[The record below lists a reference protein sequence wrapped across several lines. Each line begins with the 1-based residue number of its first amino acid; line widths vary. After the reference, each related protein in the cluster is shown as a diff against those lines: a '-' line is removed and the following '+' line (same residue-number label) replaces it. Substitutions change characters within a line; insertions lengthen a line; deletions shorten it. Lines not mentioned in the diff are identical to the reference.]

1 MKFKVVDGHEKR
13 RLKNTGWWNVY
24 ELPLIDNSAMI
35 PLYTALAGT
44 NIMRYGRSGVYRR
57 SGIVVHDK
65 SIIKPYTYMCTDVT
79 ITMLYIDKVEYYKQI
94 HNEAASHWQNE
105 IYINTKDTEKIRY
118 KLKLPTLGFQE
129 QVYLQKTMPTFL
141 PDMIESQL
149 EYQKQLKMLNLKL
162 V

>member
-1 MKFKVVDGHEKR
+1 MKFKVVDRGEKR
-13 RLKNTGWWNVY
+13 NLKHTGWWNVY

-44 NIMRYGRSGVYRR
+44 NIMRFGRNGVYRR
-57 SGIVVHDK
+57 SGIIVHSK
-65 SIIKPYTYMCTDVT
+65 SQIKPYTYICTDVT

-94 HNEAASHWQNE
+94 HDEAVSNWQKE
-105 IYINTKDTEKIRY
+105 IYINAKDTEKIRY
-118 KLKLPTLGFQE
+118 RLKLPKLGFQE

-149 EYQKQLKMLNLKL
+149 EYQKQLKMLNLEL